1 MATNYTRPGF
11 NNNNVSAGFPTFI
24 GPENDTDAYGLLH
37 SFNLIGGFQEMPS
50 LQDRNEILVYD
61 NGIGTH
67 TGFSAGIDG
76 YSTGK
81 RRVGMLVYVME
92 TKKIYQLLPKGYF
105 GNDGDGTFTQFNAL
119 PEWERARLLHPTAA
133 NIFNDTFIPPPQGG
147 PAYELVPITGTDD
160 DCWVELQFGD
170 NIYTSNLAD
179 SIAMTEDVGGMP
191 SGTAVSDLTDV
202 KTYDQLFD
210 TILFPTSYPTASQP
224 STSLSDNVNNL
235 QTIGATIDMILN
247 TTANLGNISLNGVS
261 QGQYAGNVIAASING
276 ESGNYVLGVGPQG
289 NAIDNQ
295 PNNNF
300 IVQIGTNSWTLTTTF
315 DDGPMPL
322 DSTGADYP
330 SLQYSSGTKTNS
342 TSFEGVYPIKLG
354 TSLSNNDFENRGLV
368 SHANGNNIE
377 CSQPYDEDG
386 VTSHRIAISD
396 AMIAGRNV
404 MIEQWS
410 TVSSSYGA
418 VTMANEYVI
427 TQTQFTIEGNPVNYT
442 LFTKSLTQQG
452 GDVNG
457 QPNYRINFS

>member
-1 MATNYTRPGF
+1 MATNYNLPAAGSAFPG
-11 NNNNVSAGFPTFI
+11 FI
-24 GPENDTDAYGLLH
+24 GPDIGLEDQLGILH
-37 SFNLIGGFQEMPS
+37 SFNIIGGHSEMPTA
-50 LQDRNEILVYD
+50 
-61 NGIGTH
+61 NG
-67 TGFSAGIDG
+67 DG
-76 YSTGK
+76 GWSTG
-81 RRVGMLVYVME
+81 RRRIGQTVYVIE
-92 TKKIYQLLPKGYF
+92 QDKTYRLIPKGYW
-105 GNDGDGTFTQFNAL
+105 GNDGELGMTEWLALSEADKAVLIDPAATVTYGQGT
-119 PEWERARLLHPTAA
+119 
-133 NIFNDTFIPPPQGG
+133 PPPFPP
-147 PAYELVPITGTDD
+147 PALTQTGTGNAA
-160 DCWVELQFGD
+160 DCWVEIVGGAD
-170 NIYTSNLAD
+170 NIYTSNLAE
-179 SIAMTEDVGGMP
+179 SIAMTEDVGGMQT
-191 SGTAVSDLTDV
+191 GTAVSDLTNI

-210 TILFPTSYPTASQP
+210 TILFPTSYPTAGQP
-224 STSLSDNVNNL
+224 STSLTDNVSNL

-276 ESGNYVLGVGPQG
+276 ESGPFTLGVGPQG

-300 IVQIGTNSWTLTTTF
+300 IVQIGTNNWTLTTTF
-315 DDGPMPL
+315 DNGPMPL

-354 TSLSNNDFENRGLV
+354 TSVSNNDFENRALV
-368 SHANGNNIE
+368 SHNSNNIE
-377 CSQPYDEDG
+377 CSQDFNEDG
-386 VTSHRIAISD
+386 TIIHRIAISD

-427 TQTQFTIEGNPVNYT
+427 TQTQFTIETNPVNYT

-457 QPNYRINFS
+457 QPNYRIKFS

>member
-1 MATNYTRPGF
+1 MATNF
-11 NNNNVSAGFPTFI
+11 NLPTANDVFDSFI
-24 GPENDTDAYGLLH
+24 GPGVGYEDQVGILH
-37 SFNLIGGFQEMPS
+37 SFYLIGGHTEVPT
-50 LQDRNEILVYD
+50 LQDMYEIPIAPNPNSTVYD
-61 NGIGTH
+61 GFTSNEDGGWSSGRRRIGQT
-67 TGFSAGIDG
+67 
-76 YSTGK
+76 
-81 RRVGMLVYVME
+81 VYVIE
-92 TKKIYQLLPKGYF
+92 EDKTYRLIPKGYWS
-105 GNDGDGTFTQFNAL
+105 NDGELGMTEWLALSDADKAILIKPDANVPYATGT
-119 PEWERARLLHPTAA
+119 
-133 NIFNDTFIPPPQGG
+133 PPPMPPPLLYQ
-147 PAYELVPITGTDD
+147 TGTGVVE
-160 DCWVELQFGD
+160 DCWVEIVGGGD

-191 SGTAVSDLTDV
+191 SGTAVSDLTNV

-210 TILFPTSYPTASQP
+210 TILFPTSYPTAGQP
-224 STSLSDNVNNL
+224 STSLSDNVSNL

-261 QGQYAGNVIAASING
+261 QGQYAGNVIAASITG
-276 ESGNYVLGVGPQG
+276 ESGPYTLGVGPAG

-300 IVQIGTNSWTLTTTF
+300 VVQIGSNSWTLTTTF

-354 TSLSNNDFENRGLV
+354 TSVSNNDFENRGLE

-377 CSQPYDEDG
+377 CSQAYDEDG

-410 TVSSSYGA
+410 TVSNSYGA

>member
-1 MATNYTRPGF
+1 MTEWLALSDADKAILIKPDANVPYAT
-11 NNNNVSAGFPTFI
+11 
-24 GPENDTDAYGLLH
+24 
-37 SFNLIGGFQEMPS
+37 
-50 LQDRNEILVYD
+50 
-61 NGIGTH
+61 GT
-67 TGFSAGIDG
+67 
-76 YSTGK
+76 
-81 RRVGMLVYVME
+81 
-92 TKKIYQLLPKGYF
+92 
-105 GNDGDGTFTQFNAL
+105 
-119 PEWERARLLHPTAA
+119 
-133 NIFNDTFIPPPQGG
+133 PPPMPPPLLYQ
-147 PAYELVPITGTDD
+147 TGTGVVE
-160 DCWVELQFGD
+160 DCWVEIVGGGD

-191 SGTAVSDLTDV
+191 SGTAVSDLTNV

-210 TILFPTSYPTASQP
+210 TILFPTSYPTAGQP
-224 STSLSDNVNNL
+224 STSLSDNVSNL

-261 QGQYAGNVIAASING
+261 QGQYAGNVIAASITG
-276 ESGNYVLGVGPQG
+276 ESGPYTLGVGPAG

-300 IVQIGTNSWTLTTTF
+300 VVQIGSNSWTLTTTF

-354 TSLSNNDFENRGLV
+354 TSVSNNDFENRGLE

-377 CSQPYDEDG
+377 CSQAYDEDG

-410 TVSSSYGA
+410 TVSNSYGA